1 MRIFHLKC
9 STSTYSLP
17 HLAALHGR
25 QCTSDSG
32 STNILGGAS
41 LASGVSGA
49 GASAGSRNRNVSGPV
64 THPETQPTSRETNP
78 GRRSSEDR
86 DSWLPEHCCGSG
98 FDSGTVG
105 WPCVGRPPRRRGS
118 SGRSAPWRPNR
129 APRTLRNSETSLR
142 SSEKIGFGLLTLSFK
157 PSRTEIRTKQNLS
170 NFFSFDQNII
180 FPPDFNWFPFSDSQL
195 GIKSDQSLAGK
206 WKVRS
211 RIFLRGLSETLGF
224 IFSETP

>member
-1 MRIFHLKC
+1 MVLSFAIAMKKTTVAFNLAAVANYSSLASRLMRIFHLKC

-17 HLAALHGR
+17 QLAALHGR

-86 DSWLPEHCCGSG
+86 DS
-98 FDSGTVG
+98 
-105 WPCVGRPPRRRGS
+105 
-118 SGRSAPWRPNR
+118 
-129 APRTLRNSETSLR
+129 
-142 SSEKIGFGLLTLSFK
+142 
-157 PSRTEIRTKQNLS
+157 
-170 NFFSFDQNII
+170 
-180 FPPDFNWFPFSDSQL
+180 
-195 GIKSDQSLAGK
+195 
-206 WKVRS
+206 
-211 RIFLRGLSETLGF
+211 
-224 IFSETP
+224 